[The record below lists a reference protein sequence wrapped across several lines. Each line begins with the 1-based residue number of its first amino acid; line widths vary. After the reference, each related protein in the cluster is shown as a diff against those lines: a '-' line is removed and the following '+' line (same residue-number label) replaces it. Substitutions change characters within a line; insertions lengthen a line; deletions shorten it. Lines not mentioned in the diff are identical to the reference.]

1 MENSS
6 LGREE
11 AGRSVWAGVPRAL
24 VSTLLH
30 PSRPQEACAAEET
43 VNTGVR
49 AERTQ
54 WPVCSLAG
62 GLWG

>member
-1 MENSS
+1 M
-6 LGREE
+6 
-11 AGRSVWAGVPRAL
+11 WAGVPRAL

-43 VNTGVR
+43 VNTRVR